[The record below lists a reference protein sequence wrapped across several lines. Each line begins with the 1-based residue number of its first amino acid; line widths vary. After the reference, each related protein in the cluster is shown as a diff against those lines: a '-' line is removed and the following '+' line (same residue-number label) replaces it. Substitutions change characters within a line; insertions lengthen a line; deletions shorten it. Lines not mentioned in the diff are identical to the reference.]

1 MADEVDRAGLDVQSL
16 PDTALV
22 IYEAIATL
30 EYTGRRTSLGNIA
43 TATSLARPSVDKILA
58 EMTRRGLIQSRD
70 EQAEDGPVYVPAQRG
85 WSAAPDQA
93 EGHQM
98 F

>member
-1 MADEVDRAGLDVQSL
+1 MADEVDRAALDVQSL
-16 PDTALV
+16 RDTALV

-30 EYTGRRTSLGNIA
+30 EYTGRRASLGNIA
-43 TATSLARPSVDKILA
+43 AATSLGRPSVRKELA
-58 EMTRRGLIQSRD
+58 EMTRRGLVQSRD

-93 EGHQM
+93 EGHHL

>member
-1 MADEVDRAGLDVQSL
+1 MADDVDRARLDVQSL

-30 EYTGRRTSLGNIA
+30 EYTGRRASADNIA
-43 TATSLARPSVDKILA
+43 TATSLARPSVDKELA
-58 EMTRRGLIQSRD
+58 EMTRRGLIRSRD
-70 EQAEDGPVYVPAQRG
+70 EQAEEGPVYVPAQRG

-93 EGHQM
+93 EGHRM

>member
-1 MADEVDRAGLDVQSL
+1 MADEVDRARLDVQSL

-30 EYTGRRTSLGNIA
+30 EYTGRRASLDNIA
-43 TATSLARPSVDKILA
+43 SATSLSRSSVDKELA
-58 EMTRRGLIQSRD
+58 EMARRGLIQSTD

>member
-1 MADEVDRAGLDVQSL
+1 MADGVDRVGLDVQSL
-16 PDTALV
+16 PDSALV

-30 EYTGRRTSLGNIA
+30 EYCGRRPSLGNIA
-43 TATSLARPSVDKILA
+43 TATSLARPSVGKELA

-70 EQAEDGPVYVPAQRG
+70 EQGEDGPVYVPAQRG